1 MVPQRLRLEVVE
13 RKRTYYVLGPSLK
26 CFPCPWG
33 FTLTHGSSPIA
44 LLLFTAGRTE
54 TRNQSQQP
62 WACSFAS
69 LVLESVGTQP
79 SLCPRPPNL
88 EHILDGKLVT
98 QSQKQGAGVWEEKES
113 LSRGHTASGTRQVPR
128 ATLEARD
135 PAAPPAN
142 QQKLLCKAGSHA
154 LNSRQKCHFL
164 SLSL

>member
-1 MVPQRLRLEVVE
+1 MCWNLHS
-13 RKRTYYVLGPSLK
+13 Y
-26 CFPCPWG
+26 PWG
-33 FTLTHGSSPIA
+33 FTLTHGGSPTA

-54 TRNQSQQP
+54 TRNQSREP

-79 SLCPRPPNL
+79 SLCSRTPNV
-88 EHILDGKLVT
+88 EHILDRKLVT
-98 QSQKQGAGVWEEKES
+98 QSQKQGAGMWEEKEP
-113 LSRGHTASGTRQVPR
+113 LSRGHTASGTRRVPR

-135 PAAPPAN
+135 PVAPPAN
-142 QQKLLCKAGSHA
+142 QQKPLCKAGSHA